1 MTSNLPLHYHR
12 LIVAK
17 KQIIR
22 WRCVAAISRWCDLER
37 EESLWHGIVAFKD
50 RLSTCSQTSL
60 ALMYYLR
67 VSFTLS
73 KPQSSNRMHSTH
85 LISLTNTYLY
95 QSMFSFWAFTTPII
109 REQDCAACYDHW
121 AATIHLAIMGWH
133 ETCWLNP
140 VWNHVSGSLRDF
152 YKQTKP
158 QERYVICFK
167 KRLFIGIHD

>member
-1 MTSNLPLHYHR
+1 MCSCHQSVVWFGEGRKPL
-12 LIVAK
+12 A
-17 KQIIR
+17 
-22 WRCVAAISRWCDLER
+22 
-37 EESLWHGIVAFKD
+37 WHCG
-50 RLSTCSQTSL
+50 LQGQTPPVPQTGL
-60 ALMYYLR
+60 TLMYYLC
-67 VSFTLS
+67 VFFTLS

-167 KRLFIGIHD
+167 KDSLLESMKNLEQIVFIVEKCSLDY